1 MVRREGNIWTLLL
14 VLQFVGP
21 TDVEIDLSFEIRENF
36 EEGLREALAEHEFGQ
51 SKGLNRTKLK
61 LMYDN

>member
-51 SKGLNRTKLK
+51 SK
-61 LMYDN
+61 